1 MIMTEV
7 FINENEQ
14 AFTKIG
20 IRIKSASQKE
30 SQIQIPKKLFKGNK
44 YKKQVKASG
53 SYLNI

>member
-20 IRIKSASQKE
+20 TRIKSASQKE